1 MAVSGRP
8 SAGQTD
14 GKSSNLVDMNPHPP
28 AARANRHPPAYNTP
42 VTEPAEPAE
51 TPRSALKSEIA
62 DNAEVA
68 RGFTNAPVAGALLA
82 TNIGVFLGQVFLSG
96 DWHDALSMPDRVLRW
111 LGANASLWT
120 IADNRFETL
129 VTSCFL
135 HGSILHI
142 ALNLLLL
149 WQVGPL
155 LERAIGSARFLPLYL
170 ATGIVASASSAIWG
184 RFFGSYVSVGASG
197 ALCGLVAAA
206 MVVGVRTEGWKS
218 ELTVG
223 MGRWLALIVLV
234 GLIRAFKPGIAQIDN
249 AAHIGGALAGAIIA
263 ATWERGY
270 TYTVRAQQVI
280 LGLCVAVVMAS
291 GITVFIRNRTDP
303 FLFMDVQER
312 VAAADLAFRAGRCD
326 RARQAIQRAIQMDA
340 TNRDARVGQQR
351 IERECWDPNED
362 RGSTPRLGR

>member
-51 TPRSALKSEIA
+51 TLRSALKSEIA

-135 HGSILHI
+135 HGSILHL
-142 ALNLLLL
+142 ALNMLLL

-170 ATGIVASASSAIWG
+170 AAGIVGSASSAIWG
-184 RFFGSYVSVGASG
+184 RFFQQSTASAGASG

-218 ELTVG
+218 ELTFG
-223 MGRWLALIVLV
+223 MGRWLGLIVLV

-249 AAHIGGALAGAIIA
+249 AAHIGGALAGGMIA
-263 ATWERGY
+263 VTWERGFAY
-270 TYTVRAQQVI
+270 SLRAERAIVAMCV
-280 LGLCVAVVMAS
+280 GLVVAS
-291 GITVFIRNRTDP
+291 GIVVFVRNRTDP
-303 FLFMDVQER
+303 FLFMGVDER
-312 VAAADLAFRAGRCD
+312 GRAADAALHDGRCD
-326 RARQAIQRAIQMDA
+326 LARSAVERAIQMDP
-340 TNRDARVGQQR
+340 NNSEIRVLSQK
-351 IERECWDPNED
+351 IERECWDPSE
-362 RGSTPRLGR
+362 RRTPGLRR